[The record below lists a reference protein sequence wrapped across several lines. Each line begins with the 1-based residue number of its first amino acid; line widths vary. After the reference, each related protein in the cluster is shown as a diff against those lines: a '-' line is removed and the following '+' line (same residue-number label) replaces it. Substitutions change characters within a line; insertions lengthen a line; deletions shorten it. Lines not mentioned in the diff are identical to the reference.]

1 MISLQLD
8 PSQDVFALGTATVL
22 GAVFQSYVV
31 CASLSRS
38 AVLADAR
45 ADTNMANL
53 VQVVIVVLVVSF
65 LTPVLEFVSR
75 AALAAVVVASFAS
88 ILSQLRVGISYW
100 NSDRLDFATWAL
112 TLAIVLVFDI
122 EWGLVGG
129 LAAAALSW
137 LWRRRSDPAVSESE
151 LPDSARAGASVN
163 DSDA

>member
-1 MISLQLD
+1 MIALQLD

-137 LWRRRSDPAVSESE
+137 LWRRRSNPAVPDSE